1 MTGMTTTAADYTWLK
16 ERRYGLLMDAYCLAL
31 VRDLTPEELLRE
43 LGAEGRERIT
53 GVDGLSGPSYEVHDH
68 SRQFVGA
75 TATGDWTLM
84 VQFNGYL
91 GITDTAMLPLSRG
104 RRVVSHF
111 LNVNAVDR
119 FCWYEDGDLRL
130 HFEPLFADERYGS
143 HPDELLTEMRESGFD
158 LTEREEDGDHDAYY
172 TSLTGASFALA
183 HRLTGIRL
191 TPELFAD
198 AEFLCGVAPVPRG
211 G

>member
-1 MTGMTTTAADYTWLK
+1 MTTATDYGWLK
-16 ERRYGLLMDAYCLAL
+16 ERYALLLEAYCVTL
-31 VRDLTPEELLRE
+31 VRDITSEELLE
-43 LGAEGRERIT
+43 QLGADGRSRII
-53 GVDGLSGPSYEVHDH
+53 GVLGMSGPSHEARAP
-68 SRQFVGA
+68 SRRFVGA
-75 TATGDWTLM
+75 TAIGHWTLM
-84 VQFNGYL
+84 VEFNGYL
-91 GITDTAMLPLSRG
+91 GITDQAMLPLSRD

-130 HFEPLFADERYGS
+130 HFQPLFADERYGS
-143 HPDELLTEMRESGFD
+143 HPDELLTEMGESGFD

-172 TSLTGASFALA
+172 STLTGASFALA

-191 TPELFAD
+191 TPELFAT

-211 G
+211 

>member
-1 MTGMTTTAADYTWLK
+1 MTGMTTATDYGWLK
-16 ERRYGLLMDAYCLAL
+16 ERYALLLEAYCVTL
-31 VRDLTPEELLRE
+31 VRDITSEELLE
-43 LGAEGRERIT
+43 QLGADGRSRII
-53 GVDGLSGPSYEVHDH
+53 GVLGMSGPSHEARAP
-68 SRQFVGA
+68 SRRFVGA
-75 TATGDWTLM
+75 TAIGHWTLM
-84 VQFNGYL
+84 VEFNGYL
-91 GITDTAMLPLSRG
+91 GITDQAMLPLSRD

-130 HFEPLFADERYGS
+130 HFQPLFADERYGS
-143 HPDELLTEMRESGFD
+143 HPDELLTEMGESGFD

-172 TSLTGASFALA
+172 STLTGASFALA

-191 TPELFAD
+191 TPELFAT

-211 G
+211 